1 MLRWSLSAMV
11 TIPAATAMVAFAVAN
26 RHDVTVSFDPFD
38 PTDPTYSSS
47 LPLYL
52 FGFAVLFAGVVL
64 GGSATWLRQARWR
77 RSGARLAAELRA
89 IREEL
94 DEFKQMKRN
103 SQTLSAPLSSRPPAA
118 WNAIGSHADRQPF

>member
-38 PTDPTYSSS
+38 PTDSTYSSR

-52 FGFAVLFAGVVL
+52 FGFAVLLAGVLL
-64 GGSATWLRQARWR
+64 GGFATWLRQARWR

-94 DEFKQMKRN
+94 DEFKQMRHN
-103 SQTLSAPLSSRPPAA
+103 CQTFSAPLSPRPPAA
-118 WNAIGSHADRQPF
+118 WNAIRLDADRQPL